1 MIEKMIEKFFSRK
14 FLIWVIGT
22 ILLFLKVITEE
33 TWLYLTMF
41 YVGTEGLADIVSRF
55 KNAKE

>member
-1 MIEKMIEKFFSRK
+1 MIERVILKFTSRK

-22 ILLFLKVITEE
+22 ILLFLRVISEE

-55 KNAKE
+55 KNDKE